1 MAPEPA
7 DTVHVA
13 LHRDGLDD
21 EQAASAAAALARPG
35 IAVAADGGAAAMTV
49 IGPVAAAVKLLAGDR
64 PILCLADAPDR
75 ARVAELLAAGASG
88 VVPLAEAGTALA
100 PAVHAVAAGL
110 VVVPGAAR
118 AAASRPVLTNRE
130 KQILGFV
137 VLGLT
142 NAEIGKRLF
151 LAESTVKY
159 HLLSVYGKLGVRTR
173 KEAADLVLDKRNGL
187 DVGVLGLGAAGRK
200 RGGGGYSEPSVS

>member
-1 MAPEPA
+1 MATEPA
-7 DTVHVA
+7 DTVPVA

-21 EQAASAAAALARPG
+21 AQAAAAAEALARAG
-35 IAVAADGGAAAMTV
+35 L
-49 IGPVAAAVKLLAGDR
+49 PVAGDAEAAVTVTGSVVAAVKLLAGDR
-64 PILCLADAPDR
+64 PIVCLADAPDR
-75 ARVAELLAAGASG
+75 ARVAELLGAGASG
-88 VVPLAEAGTALA
+88 VVPLAEADGALG
-100 PAVHAVAAGL
+100 PAVRAVAAGL

>member
-7 DTVHVA
+7 DTVRVA
-13 LHRDGLDD
+13 LQRDGLDD
-21 EQAASAAAALARPG
+21 DQAASVAAALARPRLTLVDDHG
-35 IAVAADGGAAAMTV
+35 DAAITV
-49 IGPVAAAVKLLAGDR
+49 TGPEAAAVKLLAGDR
-64 PILCLADAPDR
+64 PILCVVDAPDR
-75 ARVAELLAAGASG
+75 SRVTELLSAGASG
-88 VVPLAEAGTALA
+88 VVPLDAVGTALA

-110 VVVPGAAR
+110 VVVPGEAR
-118 AAASRPVLTNRE
+118 AAASRPLLTNRE

-187 DVGVLGLGAAGRK
+187 DVGVMGLGTKRK
-200 RGGGGYSEPSVS
+200 RSGGYSEPNVT